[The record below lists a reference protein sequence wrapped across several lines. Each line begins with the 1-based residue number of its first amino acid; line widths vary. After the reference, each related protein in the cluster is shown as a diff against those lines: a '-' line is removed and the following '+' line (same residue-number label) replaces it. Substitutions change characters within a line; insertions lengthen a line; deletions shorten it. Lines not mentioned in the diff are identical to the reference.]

1 MFPFGETARRLGVRF
16 REHLRDVEMNDK
28 DASKPVARHFSLLNH
43 SKQHMAI
50 YGLSLHQDTT
60 ESRKNLQKVGTL
72 NPHEISDEATA
83 KQRSASAS
91 RKQQAR
97 PNVTSTVQ
105 MSIDNPLP
113 VISISSSADRVQS
126 VEAITEPKVDS
137 LPGNNSNSVLEKALR
152 HPIANDGTILN
163 SPSVNRT
170 NSGKVITDKDVTTD
184 SEAELD
190 FFVKDILKSQVQL
203 LKKLPSPPK
212 SAKNGTPR
220 VTPTGPPP
228 HLNSLNGNPAKEKP
242 ERHERP
248 KRNETPTLK
257 RSHSAEIAR
266 SRIFQNASS
275 GSEQLTKSQSYTE
288 GIKMGTSEHVK
299 DNFDKKDPHSKD
311 HYPETP
317 AYSKSDPMMS
327 DDVKKVHVKFSSFN
341 HADNAKC
348 PQTSDDAIANRQGF
362 HNQRLLD
369 QTRFSDSPESG
380 KISNE
385 VLAYEQSKT
394 ENDPKESL
402 FQAESFPPSTS
413 AHSKP
418 EPLVR
423 QSEETEETESNSEKE
438 HMDKGARI
446 FKTHRDDAEQV
457 DKFDSESSVSGAE
470 GTSLEQNIVEVDS
483 SSRVSPG
490 NFHASQAEEIKVE
503 SLSTLNEI
511 KANRETSLGT
521 KKSPASKAVTKGS
534 TKSLRCRSATRKKDD
549 DRCVSNSNP
558 DVAVTER
565 SFGHQVAT
573 SKRRSNSAGK
583 LDKPEKALS
592 NERTPT
598 RGSLIEKKLQSN
610 GSNTSLRNQTPS
622 PQNKSRGHSLVQD
635 NSKSSLAAK
644 ASKKSLIEMKSS
656 SRPLSAQSTSEEKTE
671 RSVSRLRESKLF
683 QNSGQPTG
691 YGPLKSNSRGSV
703 DDDERFPAIKSSSRA
718 SSARS
723 TSDHKPK
730 RSVNRLRETTQFQ
743 NSGQP
748 PGHGQIQDISRA
760 SVSAKS
766 SKESLFEMKSSSRA
780 SSARSTSDEMPKR
793 SVSRLGETKQF
804 QNCGQSPAHVPMQN
818 LSRDSLAAKGS
829 DERLLEMKASSG
841 VSSVQPSSD
850 EMLQRS
856 VSSSEETKQL
866 RNSGQPPG
874 HGPPQNHARASVSVK
889 GYNESFPEISS
900 RAVSSA
906 RPTSDIKL
914 KRPVSG
920 SGETKEFQN
929 SGQTTERGQINTKFT
944 ASLPVKGPSENLVEI
959 KPSSRASTPKR
970 SASSSGESKE
980 GKNGFERNAEEELF
994 ENLSRKYSNSIFPQ
1008 PVCKERKRPGSAT
1021 SSRRRSIGSA
1031 ENLSGICST
1040 TYLEEKLGERVK
1052 SSPRSDK
1059 RPSSARSQASKHF
1072 EILNSTQTLKC
1083 ASPSYPEL
1091 RPKCGRRQRAPPNMV
1106 DIPRSETAEPKM
1118 SSASSPSP
1126 RKGVN
1131 NLA

>member
-1 MFPFGETARRLGVRF
+1 MGSPVSVAVAEIVMQNIEEQALASYKRTIPLWLRYVDDTLPKIHKDESDDFQ
-16 REHLRDVEMNDK
+16 EHLDIQN
-28 DASKPVARHFSLLNH
+28 AH
-43 SKQHMAI
+43 I
-50 YGLSLHQDTT
+50 YSTKEIED
-60 ESRKNLQKVGTL
+60 N
-72 NPHEISDEATA
+72 EISDEATA

-97 PNVTSTVQ
+97 PNVTSTVPV
-105 MSIDNPLP
+105 SIENALS

-137 LPGNNSNSVLEKALR
+137 LPGNNSNSVQEKALR
-152 HPIANDGTILN
+152 HPIANDGTILS

-190 FFVKDILKSQVQL
+190 FFVNDILKSQVQL
-203 LKKLPSPPK
+203 LKKLLSPPK
-212 SAKNGTPR
+212 SAKSGTPK
-220 VTPTGPPP
+220 VTPTCTPP
-228 HLNSLNGNPAKEKP
+228 HLNSLNGNPSKEKP

-248 KRNETPTLK
+248 KRNETPTSK

-348 PQTSDDAIANRQGF
+348 PQTSNDAIANRQGF

-385 VLAYEQSKT
+385 ALAYEQSKT

-402 FQAESFPPSTS
+402 FQTESVPPSTS
-413 AHSKP
+413 AHSKPEEMP

-438 HMDKGARI
+438 HMDKGAKI
-446 FKTHRDDAEQV
+446 FKTHRDAEQV
-457 DKFDSESSVSGAE
+457 DEFVSESRVSGAE

-511 KANRETSLGT
+511 KAKRETSLGT
-521 KKSPASKAVTKGS
+521 KKSPASKAVTEGS
-534 TKSLRCRSATRKKDD
+534 TKSLRCRSVTRKKDD
-549 DRCVSNSNP
+549 DKCVSSSNP

-573 SKRRSNSAGK
+573 SKRSNSAGK
-583 LDKPEKALS
+583 LDKPEKGLS

-598 RGSLIEKKLQSN
+598 RGSLREKKLQSN
-610 GSNTSLRNQTPS
+610 GGNTSLRNQTPT
-622 PQNKSRGHSLVQD
+622 PQTKSRGHSLVQD

-644 ASKKSLIEMKSS
+644 ASNKSLIEMKSS
-656 SRPLSAQSTSEEKTE
+656 SRPSSAQSTSEEKTE

-683 QNSGQPTG
+683 QNSGQPPG
-691 YGPLKSNSRGSV
+691 YGPLQSNSRGSV
-703 DDDERFPAIKSSSRA
+703 ADDESFPEIKSSSRS

-723 TSDHKPK
+723 TSDHMPK
-730 RSVNRLRETTQFQ
+730 RSVSRLRETKQFQ

-829 DERLLEMKASSG
+829 EERLLEMKASSG

-866 RNSGQPPG
+866 CNSGQPPG
-874 HGPPQNHARASVSVK
+874 HGPPQNHARASFSVK

-920 SGETKEFQN
+920 SGETKEF
-929 SGQTTERGQINTKFT
+929 
-944 ASLPVKGPSENLVEI
+944 
-959 KPSSRASTPKR
+959 
-970 SASSSGESKE
+970 
-980 GKNGFERNAEEELF
+980 
-994 ENLSRKYSNSIFPQ
+994 
-1008 PVCKERKRPGSAT
+1008 
-1021 SSRRRSIGSA
+1021 
-1031 ENLSGICST
+1031 
-1040 TYLEEKLGERVK
+1040 
-1052 SSPRSDK
+1052 
-1059 RPSSARSQASKHF
+1059 
-1072 EILNSTQTLKC
+1072 
-1083 ASPSYPEL
+1083 
-1091 RPKCGRRQRAPPNMV
+1091 
-1106 DIPRSETAEPKM
+1106 
-1118 SSASSPSP
+1118 
-1126 RKGVN
+1126 
-1131 NLA
+1131 